1 MYTAVLVPPH
11 CRRDSDVR
19 PNNLRD
25 SSGAYLSVLISDFE
39 DFLRSNLKHLFV
51 KGILDGNSLSN

>member
-25 SSGAYLSVLISDFE
+25 SSGVYLSVLISDFE

-51 KGILDGNSLSN
+51 GNI